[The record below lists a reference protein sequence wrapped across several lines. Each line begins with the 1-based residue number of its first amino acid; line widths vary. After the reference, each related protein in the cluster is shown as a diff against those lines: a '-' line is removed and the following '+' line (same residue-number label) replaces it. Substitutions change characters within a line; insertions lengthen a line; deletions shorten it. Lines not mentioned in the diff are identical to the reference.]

1 MCNPGSVQLLDQ
13 FKNIKTLNLTL
24 TRVEQYTYTT
34 QYNTKTIR
42 IKTQYTKCL
51 EGNTCIIVPPPP
63 EPGSQVSGEAGT
75 SVVRR
80 ELYRV
85 RSMAEPAVATA
96 VRQPEAIQKGMN
108 CTRVLEC

>member
-1 MCNPGSVQLLDQ
+1 M
-13 FKNIKTLNLTL
+13 
-24 TRVEQYTYTT
+24 YY
-34 QYNTKTIR
+34 Y
-42 IKTQYTKCL
+42 
-51 EGNTCIIVPPPP
+51 PPPP
-63 EPGSQVSGEAGT
+63 GAR

-108 CTRVLEC
+108 CTRLLEC